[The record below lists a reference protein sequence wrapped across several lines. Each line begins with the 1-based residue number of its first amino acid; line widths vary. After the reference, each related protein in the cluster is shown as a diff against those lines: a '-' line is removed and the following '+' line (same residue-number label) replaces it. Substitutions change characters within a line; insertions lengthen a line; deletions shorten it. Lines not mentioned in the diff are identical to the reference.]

1 MNAASFA
8 VLPLLHS
15 EFSPGTNPFQVIKM
29 FSKQKLN
36 LQVQRFLLSE
46 TLSPTSF
53 SKVVF
58 FVDDVNVFL
67 SSVNRCLQLQLLSS
81 RLV

>member
-1 MNAASFA
+1 
-8 VLPLLHS
+8 
-15 EFSPGTNPFQVIKM
+15 M

-67 SSVNRCLQLQLLSS
+67 SITKEYQ
-81 RLV
+81 RL